1 MKQLLEKTKS
11 KTMQWAKSTYD
22 QIIDDGIKIGMEKGI
37 ERGIEKGIE
46 LAILKAHKSGQTVEF
61 TASMFEISVD
71 KVKRVIEQHR

>member
-1 MKQLLEKTKS
+1 
-11 KTMQWAKSTYD
+11 
-22 QIIDDGIKIGMEKGI
+22 MEKGI

>member
-22 QIIDDGIKIGMEKGI
+22 QIIDEGIKIGLEK
-37 ERGIEKGIE
+37 GIEKGIE
-46 LAILKAHKSGQTVEF
+46 LAILKAHKSGQSVEF
-61 TASMFEISVD
+61 IYSMFEISVD